1 MNVEKFTQL
10 LFHDIG
16 KKRGSGL
23 SGREKIKVVEVYKL
37 IDFRVLKGMNMKAAY
52 DIIVDAMV
60 EELKVGV
67 GSEDRGGGDEGDNN
81 QNGGDKHISEVL
93 RGEIGTVADDIVITQ
108 TAEKLL
114 HRVKEEGKSETVDG
128 IDIDGLLGVG
138 DLGTLKM
145 LVNPSSMLVEH
156 YVLLDTDYRD
166 TSIDTTNGVVTQ
178 FRWKYANDVGLATG
192 YFNTV
197 RRMNNIIGVKILQP
211 RVYMVGTGLPT
222 SRALVAIEELSAQS
236 YISRL
241 GIKYHFALRADYI
254 TLSGGMIDLVGGT
267 DEEYQYKFRSPIT
280 VINSLTVSYYDAE
293 SASRSS
299 FTAPVTRYSLC
310 FVFTCLNT

>member
-1 MNVEKFTQL
+1 M
-10 LFHDIG
+10 
-16 KKRGSGL
+16 
-23 SGREKIKVVEVYKL
+23 YKL
-37 IDFRVLKGMNMKAAY
+37 IDFKALKGMNMKAAY
-52 DIIVDAMV
+52 AVIIDAII
-60 EELKVGV
+60 EELGNGSQGEVSK
-67 GSEDRGGGDEGDNN
+67 GSEE
-81 QNGGDKHISEVL
+81 KPISEVL

-108 TAEKLL
+108 TAERLL
-114 HRVKEEGKSETVDG
+114 HRVKEEGKTEVVDE
-128 IDIDGLLGVG
+128 IEIDGLLGVG

-145 LVNPSSMLVEH
+145 LVNPSSMAIEH

-166 TSIDTTNGVVTQ
+166 TSVDTTSGVVTR

-241 GIKYHFALRADYI
+241 GVKYHFALRADYV
-254 TLSGGMIDLVGGT
+254 TLSGGLVDLVGGT

-280 VINSLTVSYYDAE
+280 VINSLTLSYYDAE

-310 FVFTCLNT
+310 LVFTSLNA